1 MKIYRNTSKT
11 ASWLLHNKKHYLYPQ
26 LMRVKIKNSNHEFTA
41 ISNYDIVL
49 FLWQN
54 SFQKEKTIE
63 EFMVEYARRAV
74 IFNNENIRA
83 TSINDF
89 VSDLEI
95 NKHISVS
102 DKPALN

>member
-1 MKIYRNTSKT
+1 
-11 ASWLLHNKKHYLYPQ
+11 
-26 LMRVKIKNSNHEFTA
+26 MRVKIKNSNQEFTA

-54 SFQKEKTIE
+54 SFQKEETIE
-63 EFMVEYARRAV
+63 KFMVEFARRAV

-89 VSDLEI
+89 VSDLET
-95 NKHISVS
+95 NNHIEIS
-102 DKPALN
+102 DKPGLN